1 MSTLSG
7 PHDPGRTASLN
18 VPPEPDP
25 GDDDASE
32 PAAPPSAAPPLREP
46 PLSPVGGDWT
56 GVCRIGL
63 APEDAQDGQEEVGEA
78 GELDGADDEYD
89 GAVTAGP
96 PDADV
101 GALAGAL
108 VALTG
113 GLAAGARAAALD
125 GAAAVVVSTDP
136 RDTRR
141 LGLYGAAGTSSELAE
156 PTFAWLRAAVRLDAA
171 SLPERVLEEL
181 TAPMMSVRASSK
193 TTSATRRRRR
203 IVARLGRDGSLLIVA
218 TGEHNPTGPGR
229 SRRQRPPST
238 MHPLSDQRSR
248 NSVPSRPDSRRSRG
262 TTSTID
268 ADDIETCAGPE
279 AEDAL
284 SPTPRSANH
293 GTREFFT
300 HVRARELIALE
311 NTSSRSK
318 MLIM

>member
-1 MSTLSG
+1 MRLACKSAVFQQAAFCRFPVSSVRKRCAG
-7 PHDPGRTASLN
+7 AWADDEVPTASRCRQCPDGR
-18 VPPEPDP
+18 VAPPEPDP

-46 PLSPVGGDWT
+46 PLGPVGGDWT
-56 GVCRIGL
+56 GVCRIGC

-78 GELDGADDEYD
+78 GELDGADDEYN

-113 GLAAGARAAALD
+113 GLAAGARAEALD

-171 SLPERVLEEL
+171 SLPERVPEEL

-238 MHPLSDQRSR
+238 MHPLSEKPEQRPIPTR
-248 NSVPSRPDSRRSRG
+248 FTTLTRHNKHHRRRRHRDVLRP
-262 TTSTID
+262 
-268 ADDIETCAGPE
+268 
-279 AEDAL
+279 
-284 SPTPRSANH
+284 
-293 GTREFFT
+293 
-300 HVRARELIALE
+300 
-311 NTSSRSK
+311 
-318 MLIM
+318 